1 MVHTVGGSLLGA
13 VHLDMAGLSTERV
26 LLCMGLVCFFLN
38 SKIPC
43 VEPTI
48 EAKFT
53 SIVQNFCWDRILRA
67 QALYVSKW
75 IQETCCDCMSLVN

>member
-48 EAKFT
+48 ED
-53 SIVQNFCWDRILRA
+53 CWLNLLLSCRTFA
-67 QALYVSKW
+67 GTEY
-75 IQETCCDCMSLVN
+75 